1 MRVTNQMMGNSL
13 KQHIQNNL
21 TKLSRTQEQ
30 LSTGKTILRPSDN
43 PTDIS
48 RLMAVKA
55 QKEINKQYTQN
66 IDDGLTYLYTT
77 DTALGTAGEM
87 LAQANELAVQGAN
100 GTLDDQD
107 MKAIGEQIDKM
118 IDEMVEVANTTA
130 GGKYIFA
137 GRTNSSP
144 PFERD
149 PNHPEVIMYKGDLK
163 RISREIANL
172 SQHTVDA
179 PGVLDGKNGVFGEV
193 NADDLNNHDEA
204 AVTGGVFDTLIKLR
218 NALNSGSQDTVN
230 NMVEEIQNT
239 TDHILVNRV
248 AIGARTRHLEA
259 AKDQMLD
266 QETRL
271 SQVMQNLQSADIA
284 RLSIDLG
291 QQQLTY
297 QTTLSAGA
305 NMLQTSLLNF
315 LK

>member
-1 MRVTNQMMGNSL
+1 MRVTNQMMGNAL

-21 TKLSRTQEQ
+21 SQLSRTQEQ

-66 IDDGLTYLYTT
+66 IDDGLTYLYST

-100 GTLDDQD
+100 GTLSDTD
-107 MKAIGEQIDKM
+107 MEAIGEQIDKM
-118 IDEMVEVANTTA
+118 IDEMVDVANTTA

-137 GRTNSSP
+137 GRTNSRP
-144 PFERD
+144 PFYRD
-149 PNHPEVIMYKGDLK
+149 DSNPDQIMYRGDLK
-163 RISREIANL
+163 RISREVANL
-172 SQHTVDA
+172 SEHTVDA
-179 PGVLDGKNGVFGEV
+179 PGVLEGENGVFGAI
-193 NADDLNNHDEA
+193 NATDLSADGKAE
-204 AVTGGVFDTLIKLR
+204 VTGGVFKTLIDLR
-218 NALNSGSQDTVN
+218 DALNSGDQDQVN
-230 NMVEEIQNT
+230 NMVEEIQTT
-239 TDHILVNRV
+239 TDHILMNRV
-248 AIGARTRHLEA
+248 AVGARTRHFEA
-259 AKDQMLD
+259 VKDQMLD
-266 QETRL
+266 QEVRL

-284 RLSIDLG
+284 RLSIDLT